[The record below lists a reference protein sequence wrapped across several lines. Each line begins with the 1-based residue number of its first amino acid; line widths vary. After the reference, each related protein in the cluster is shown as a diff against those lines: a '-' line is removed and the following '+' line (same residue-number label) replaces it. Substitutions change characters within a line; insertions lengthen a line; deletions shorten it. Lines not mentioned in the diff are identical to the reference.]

1 MEELIIPILKKADY
15 NPKFMESLT
24 TRSLKTAYGSRMS
37 AIVSAFS
44 MSQLNNPVNLDKF
57 QNLLSE
63 FNDLDTNKKKLQNVQ
78 GVDMS

>member
-1 MEELIIPILKKADY
+1 
-15 NPKFMESLT
+15 
-24 TRSLKTAYGSRMS
+24 
-37 AIVSAFS
+37 

-63 FNDLDTNKKKLQNVQ
+63 FNELDLNKKKLQNVQ